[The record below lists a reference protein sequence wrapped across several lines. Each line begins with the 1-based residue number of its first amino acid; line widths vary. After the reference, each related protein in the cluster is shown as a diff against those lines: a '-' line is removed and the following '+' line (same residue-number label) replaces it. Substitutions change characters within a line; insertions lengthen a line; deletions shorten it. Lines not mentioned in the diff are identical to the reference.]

1 MPTESKK
8 KKSKKDEKKEE
19 KKMSSLLVKSEPTE
33 LKSLE
38 HYVDD
43 RVELIRQIF
52 DSLKSKT
59 IESIIP
65 DFLQVK
71 SIKNFEAKSIA
82 ITNSYEHRKYCRQ
95 NQWKRFKSYALKKC
109 WVFQRNDYIRLF
121 TQQNVPQIRSH
132 LIQDLMLKKL
142 KVRLSN

>member
-8 KKSKKDEKKEE
+8 KKSKKDDKKDVKKEE
-19 KKMSSLLVKSEPTE
+19 KKISALLIKSEPVE

-52 DSLKSKT
+52 DSLKAKT

-65 DFLQVK
+65 DFLQV
-71 SIKNFEAKSIA
+71 
-82 ITNSYEHRKYCRQ
+82 
-95 NQWKRFKSYALKKC
+95 
-109 WVFQRNDYIRLF
+109 
-121 TQQNVPQIRSH
+121 
-132 LIQDLMLKKL
+132 
-142 KVRLSN
+142 

>member
-19 KKMSSLLVKSEPTE
+19 KKVSSLLIKSEPTE

-52 DSLKSKT
+52 DSLKAKT
-59 IESIIP
+59 VESIIP
-65 DFLQVK
+65 DFLQV
-71 SIKNFEAKSIA
+71 
-82 ITNSYEHRKYCRQ
+82 
-95 NQWKRFKSYALKKC
+95 
-109 WVFQRNDYIRLF
+109 
-121 TQQNVPQIRSH
+121 
-132 LIQDLMLKKL
+132 
-142 KVRLSN
+142 

>member
-19 KKMSSLLVKSEPTE
+19 KKMSSLLIKSEPAE

-43 RVELIRQIF
+43 PVELIRQIF

-71 SIKNFEAKSIA
+71 
-82 ITNSYEHRKYCRQ
+82 
-95 NQWKRFKSYALKKC
+95 L
-109 WVFQRNDYIRLF
+109 IR
-121 TQQNVPQIRSH
+121 TH
-132 LIQDLMLKKL
+132 KH
-142 KVRLSN
+142 

>member
-8 KKSKKDEKKEE
+8 KKSKKDDKKDAKKEVKKEVKKEE
-19 KKMSSLLVKSEPTE
+19 KKMSALLIKSEPTE

-65 DFLQVK
+65 DFLQVW
-71 SIKNFEAKSIA
+71 N
-82 ITNSYEHRKYCRQ
+82 
-95 NQWKRFKSYALKKC
+95 
-109 WVFQRNDYIRLF
+109 
-121 TQQNVPQIRSH
+121 
-132 LIQDLMLKKL
+132 
-142 KVRLSN
+142 

>member
-8 KKSKKDEKKEE
+8 KKSKKDEKKVE
-19 KKMSSLLVKSEPTE
+19 KKVEKKDEKKASSLLIKSEPIE

-52 DSLKSKT
+52 DSLKTKT

-71 SIKNFEAKSIA
+71 SIKYTLSKMICFKLIEILKILLFNVGQTNGRDSRALPRGSARNFKETISI
-82 ITNSYEHRKYCRQ
+82 NYQCNKVSHRHRI
-95 NQWKRFKSYALKKC
+95 
-109 WVFQRNDYIRLF
+109 V
-121 TQQNVPQIRSH
+121 
-132 LIQDLMLKKL
+132 
-142 KVRLSN
+142 

>member
-8 KKSKKDEKKEE
+8 KKSKRDEKKVEKKEE
-19 KKMSSLLVKSEPTE
+19 KKMSTLLIKTEPIE

-52 DSLKSKT
+52 DSLKAKT
-59 IESIIP
+59 VESIIP

-71 SIKNFEAKSIA
+71 LA
-82 ITNSYEHRKYCRQ
+82 IQT
-95 NQWKRFKSYALKKC
+95 
-109 WVFQRNDYIRLF
+109 
-121 TQQNVPQIRSH
+121 
-132 LIQDLMLKKL
+132 
-142 KVRLSN
+142 LSETH